1 MTDVVPSATEYEP
14 EPQFDDELDTASE
27 EKTVAVPS
35 PAEPPEAAGDP
46 SI

>member
-14 EPQFDDELDTASE
+14 EPIEEDADDT
-27 EKTVAVPS
+27 TVAVPS

-46 SI
+46 AI

>member
-14 EPQFDDELDTASE
+14 EDVEMPEDGEEDEVT
-27 EKTVAVPS
+27 VPS
-35 PAEPPEAAGDP
+35 PAEPSEAAGDP